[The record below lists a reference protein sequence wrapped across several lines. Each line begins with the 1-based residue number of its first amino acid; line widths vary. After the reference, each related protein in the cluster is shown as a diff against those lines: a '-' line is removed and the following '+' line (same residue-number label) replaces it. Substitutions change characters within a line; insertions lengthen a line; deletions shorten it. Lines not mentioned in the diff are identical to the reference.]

1 MDRGLL
7 LGTHVSAA
15 GGLRRAVERG
25 AQIGCTAIQLF
36 TKNNN
41 RWEGKPL
48 TDEDTGSYKT
58 AVAEARIGP
67 AVAHAAYL
75 INLSAVDPS
84 LLERSRRALED
95 ELRRCELLG
104 LLGLVVHPGA
114 HMGEG
119 IPAGIDRI
127 AASINAVHR
136 RTPGFRTLTI
146 LETTAGQGT
155 SVGHRFEQLREIID
169 RIEEGARMA
178 VCIDTCHLF
187 AAGYPLHTAT
197 GWEETIAEFDA
208 VVGLG
213 RLALVHVNDS
223 KKGLGSRVDRHEHI
237 GKGAIGL
244 EGFRSLMNDPR
255 FAAIAKILE
264 TEKSEDMHEDIEN
277 MNALRS
283 LIARH
288 GGF

>member
-1 MDRGLL
+1 METGLL

-25 AQIGCTAIQLF
+25 AQIGCSAIQLF

-48 TDEDTGSYKT
+48 SDEDIESYKS
-58 AVAEARIGP
+58 AVAEARMGP
-67 AVAHAAYL
+67 VVAHAAYL
-75 INLSAVDPS
+75 INLSAVDPA
-84 LLERSRRALED
+84 LRERSSRALED
-95 ELRRCELLG
+95 ELRRSEALG
-104 LLGLVVHPGA
+104 LLGLVLHPGA

-119 IPAGIDRI
+119 IPVGIDRI

-136 RTPGFRTLTI
+136 RTAGFRTLTI

-169 RIEEGARMA
+169 RIDEGDRMA
-178 VCIDTCHLF
+178 VCADTCHLF
-187 AAGYPLHTAT
+187 AAGYPLHTET

-208 VVGLG
+208 VIGLP
-213 RLALVHVNDS
+213 RLAVVHVNDS
-223 KKGLGSRVDRHEHI
+223 KKGFDSRVDRHEHI

-244 EGFRSLMNDPR
+244 EGFRRLMNDPR
-255 FAAIAKILE
+255 VASVPKILE
-264 TEKSEDMHEDIEN
+264 TEKSEDMHEDVEN

-283 LIARH
+283 LVAR
-288 GGF
+288 